1 MGSMNLPVSIL
12 LAALSGGLL
21 AIGWP
26 AIGGFEPALFI
37 GFVPLLFLEES
48 YHQKQQKLSF
58 GYPFLA
64 FALFNILT
72 TWWIFCVTE
81 SMATKILVLTAAV
94 FVNSTMMSIVFSLFQ
109 YVKRM
114 LGSKHG
120 YFGLIVLW
128 LGFEYFHLY
137 WELTWPWLTLGNG
150 FANQV
155 SWVQWYEFT
164 GVFGGSLWILLA
176 NVLVFTILKNAL
188 AGMEF
193 RRNLKW
199 ILALTIVLLA
209 PIVISMS
216 IYSSYVEK
224 GTPMEVLIV
233 QPNID
238 PYLEKYDVPYEEQVN
253 RLLSLVKEKISPQT
267 NFVVAPETAFTE
279 DILENLPENS
289 LTIKMILEFLKGY
302 PKTEIISGMS
312 SYHLF
317 EPGEDLSSTARAIP
331 NSGQYYDAFNAAIQ
345 LNAEGKVQIYHKSKL
360 VQGVEKMPFATILK
374 PLENLALDLGGTTG
388 SLGSQEE
395 SSVFASEHTTINTA
409 PVICY
414 ESIYGEYVASYVSKG
429 ANLIFVITNDG
440 WWDDTPGYKQHMAY
454 SRLRAIETRRSIA
467 RAANTG
473 ISCFINQRGDALQTT
488 GWWEAVAIKGVLNA
502 NDKITV
508 FTMAGNYI
516 GRIASF
522 LALTLIIYSFVRSKK
537 DASFV
542 KA

>member
-193 RRNLKW
+193 SRNLKW
-199 ILALTIVLLA
+199 ILALTIVLVA
-209 PIVISMS
+209 PIVISKN
-216 IYSSYVEK
+216 IYSNYVEK

-473 ISCFINQRGDALQTT
+473 ISCFINQRGDTLQTT

>member
-1 MGSMNLPVSIL
+1 MKLPVSIL

-26 AIGGFEPALFI
+26 AIGDFEPALFI

-58 GYPFLA
+58 GYPFIA
-64 FALFNILT
+64 FATFNILT

-81 SMATKILVLTAAV
+81 SMATKILVLAAAV
-94 FVNSTMMSIVFSLFQ
+94 FVNSTMMSITFSLFQ
-109 YVKRM
+109 FIKRM

-199 ILALTIVLLA
+199 ILSLTIVLLA
-209 PIVISMS
+209 PIVISKS

-224 GTPMEVLIV
+224 GSPMEVLIV

-238 PYLEKYDVPYEEQVN
+238 PYLEKYDVPYEDQIN
-253 RLLSLVKEKISPQT
+253 RLLSLVEEKISPQT

-279 DILENLPENS
+279 DILENHPENS

-312 SYHLF
+312 SYHLYA
-317 EPGEDLSSTARAIP
+317 PGDDLSSTARAIP
-331 NSGQYYDAFNAAIQ
+331 NSNQYYDAFNAAIQ
-345 LNAEGKVQIYHKSKL
+345 LNAKGKVQIYHKSKL

-488 GWWEAVAIKGVLNA
+488 AWWEAVAIKGVLNA

>member
-1 MGSMNLPVSIL
+1 
-12 LAALSGGLL
+12 
-21 AIGWP
+21 
-26 AIGGFEPALFI
+26 
-37 GFVPLLFLEES
+37 
-48 YHQKQQKLSF
+48 
-58 GYPFLA
+58 
-64 FALFNILT
+64 
-72 TWWIFCVTE
+72 
-81 SMATKILVLTAAV
+81 
-94 FVNSTMMSIVFSLFQ
+94 
-109 YVKRM
+109 
-114 LGSKHG
+114 
-120 YFGLIVLW
+120 
-128 LGFEYFHLY
+128 
-137 WELTWPWLTLGNG
+137 
-150 FANQV
+150 
-155 SWVQWYEFT
+155 
-164 GVFGGSLWILLA
+164 
-176 NVLVFTILKNAL
+176 
-188 AGMEF
+188 MEF
-193 RRNLKW
+193 SKNLKW

-473 ISCFINQRGDALQTT
+473 ISCFINQRGDTLQTT